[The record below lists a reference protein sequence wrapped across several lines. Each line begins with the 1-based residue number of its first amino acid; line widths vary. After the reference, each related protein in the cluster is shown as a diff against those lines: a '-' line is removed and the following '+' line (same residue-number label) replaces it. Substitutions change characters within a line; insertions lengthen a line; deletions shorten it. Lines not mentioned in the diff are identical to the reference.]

1 MKDTKTVLPTVNGG
15 GGGENKNGF
24 HNKNRTQENGNNDEH
39 RSTTLKNGLDNEELI
54 GGCCV
59 CSDDQG
65 FPNNALVYC
74 DGKGC
79 TVACHTG
86 TKKKQT
92 SSIKKYHFLFSM
104 LWNRRNTRW

>member
-15 GGGENKNGF
+15 GVGGNGANKNGF
-24 HNKNRTQENGNNDEH
+24 HHKNKTQENGNNDDNEL
-39 RSTTLKNGLDNEELI
+39 STVTMPLKHGLDDNEELV

-65 FPNNALVYC
+65 FANNALVYC

-86 TKKKQT
+86 K
-92 SSIKKYHFLFSM
+92 
-104 LWNRRNTRW
+104 

>member
-15 GGGENKNGF
+15 ENGENKNVF
-24 HNKNRTQENGNNDEH
+24 HNKSKIQENGNDDE
-39 RSTTLKNGLDNEELI
+39 RRPTTLKNGLDNEELV

-65 FPNNALVYC
+65 FANNALVYC

-86 TKKKQT
+86 KRNNRIF
-92 SSIKKYHFLFSM
+92 SDKYIDLLFSM
-104 LWNRRNTRW
+104 LWDCLNTRW

>member
-1 MKDTKTVLPTVNGG
+1 MKDTKTVLPTVNGNI
-15 GGGENKNGF
+15 ENKNGY
-24 HNKNRTQENGNNDEH
+24 HSKQKNSDHDEV
-39 RSTTLKNGLDNEELI
+39 SSSEQSMKPTEQSEELV

-65 FPNNALVYC
+65 FANNALVYC

-86 TKKKQT
+86 
-92 SSIKKYHFLFSM
+92 L
-104 LWNRRNTRW
+104 N